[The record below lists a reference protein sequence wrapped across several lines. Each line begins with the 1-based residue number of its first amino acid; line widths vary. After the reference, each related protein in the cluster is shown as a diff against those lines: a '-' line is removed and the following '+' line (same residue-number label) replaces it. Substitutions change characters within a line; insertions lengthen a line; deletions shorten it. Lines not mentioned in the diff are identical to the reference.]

1 MLNTIAGLS
10 KRIIELFDALD
21 KFASEEYREKADEMR
36 EDVEAPSAAR
46 SVLGSE
52 STALAADEGGEELAE
67 SSFRLSVQ
75 GLYYSTPDG
84 KRELARDLSFVV
96 KEGMGVVIR
105 GPSGCGKS
113 SLIRCIAGLWT
124 PDAGVIRRTSL
135 GGRDGVVYMPQRP
148 YMATGSL
155 RQQVLY
161 PLIESDL
168 DAEEDE
174 AITQLLA
181 DFGLEAIVADW
192 GLDGVA
198 VWEDVLSAGEQQRL
212 SFARV
217 VYSQPSLVI
226 MDEATST
233 LDLQN
238 EALCMQRILDEEISI
253 LTIAHRPSVVRYH
266 QLMLT
271 MEHDG
276 TFTPTPLVEMT
287 PC

>member
-1 MLNTIAGLS
+1 MPS
-10 KRIIELFDALD
+10 
-21 KFASEEYREKADEMR
+21 
-36 EDVEAPSAAR
+36 VQPSATIHN
-46 SVLGSE
+46 SC
-52 STALAADEGGEELAE
+52 
-67 SSFRLSVQ
+67 
-75 GLYYSTPDG
+75 GLC
-84 KRELARDLSFVV
+84 LL
-96 KEGMGVVIR
+96 
-105 GPSGCGKS
+105 
-113 SLIRCIAGLWT
+113 
-124 PDAGVIRRTSL
+124 
-135 GGRDGVVYMPQRP
+135 
-148 YMATGSL
+148 
-155 RQQVLY
+155 LY
-161 PLIESDL
+161 
-168 DAEEDE
+168 A
-174 AITQLLA
+174 
-181 DFGLEAIVADW
+181 GLEAIVADW

-276 TFTPTPLVEMT
+276 TFTPTPLVEMCVARALAFLSSLLSLSLALFT
-287 PC
+287 LPSV

>member
-1 MLNTIAGLS
+1 
-10 KRIIELFDALD
+10 
-21 KFASEEYREKADEMR
+21 
-36 EDVEAPSAAR
+36 
-46 SVLGSE
+46 
-52 STALAADEGGEELAE
+52 
-67 SSFRLSVQ
+67 
-75 GLYYSTPDG
+75 
-84 KRELARDLSFVV
+84 
-96 KEGMGVVIR
+96 MGVVIR

-124 PDAGVIRRTSL
+124 PDAGIIRRTSRC
-135 GGRDGVVYMPQRP
+135 GRDGVVYMPQRP
-148 YMATGSL
+148 YMSTGSL

-161 PLIESDL
+161 PLIEDEVGV
-168 DAEEDE
+168 EEDE
-174 AITQLLA
+174 SIAQLLVEY
-181 DFGLEAIVADW
+181 GLENILSSW
-192 GLDGVA
+192 GLYGLD
-198 VWEDVLSAGEQQRL
+198 VWEDLHSAGEQQRL

-217 VYSQPSLVI
+217 VYAQPSLVI

-238 EALCMQRILDEEISI
+238 EALCMQRVLDEEISL

-271 MEHDG
+271 MEMDG

>member
-1 MLNTIAGLS
+1 MVAGHVAGHAY
-10 KRIIELFDALD
+10 D
-21 KFASEEYREKADEMR
+21 EEAGDE
-36 EDVEAPSAAR
+36 
-46 SVLGSE
+46 
-52 STALAADEGGEELAE
+52 EELAE
-67 SSFRLSVQ
+67 SAYRLSVQ
-75 GLYYSTPDG
+75 GLFYSTPDG
-84 KRELARDLSFVV
+84 KRALARDLSFVV
-96 KEGMGVVIR
+96 REGMGVVIR

-113 SLIRCIAGLWT
+113 SLVRCIAGLWS
-124 PDAGVIRRTSL
+124 PDAGSISPAAMP
-135 GGRDGVVYMPQRP
+135 GGRGGVVYMPQRP
-148 YMATGSL
+148 YMATGTL

-161 PLIESDL
+161 PLIESEVGV
-168 DAEEDE
+168 AADE
-174 AITQLLA
+174 TITQLLM
-181 DFGLEAIVADW
+181 DFGLETVLNDW
-192 GLDGVA
+192 GLDGVQ

-217 VYSQPSLVI
+217 VYSQPSLAI

-238 EALCMQRILDEEISI
+238 EALCMQRILDEEIAI

-271 MEHDG
+271 MELDG